1 MIFLKRHKKYCH
13 TTFRLY
19 INELN
24 VGIVLV
30 RPKLYYTLS
39 YKIGNLYFSITSNAI
54 HYIDKSITIYNKK
67 FYINIVDDLDIN
79 GNVRIRYIHYT
90 KKNKLA
96 IKITLSNSKFRMYYG
111 IEDGDYETYYED
123 DYTRNQDD
131 LMTNKS
137 RELEITPQH
146 KQSMQ
151 KHLLYDL
158 V

>member
-1 MIFLKRHKKYCH
+1 MIFLKRYKKYCH

-24 VGIVLV
+24 FGIVLV
-30 RPKLYYTLS
+30 RLKLYYTLS
-39 YKIGNLYFSITSNAI
+39 YKIGNLYFSISSNAI
-54 HYIDKSITIYNKK
+54 HNIDKSITIYNKN

-79 GNVRIRYIHYT
+79 GIVRIRYIHYT
-90 KKNKLA
+90 KKDKLA
-96 IKITLSNSKFRMYYG
+96 IKITLSNSKFRMYY
-111 IEDGDYETYYED
+111 ETRYED
-123 DYTRNQDD
+123 DYTRNIDD
-131 LMTNKS
+131 LRTNKS
-137 RELEITPQH
+137 WELEITPQH